1 MTGPFEHHISAD
13 IAIAAW
19 DYYCMSRDMRW
30 LREEGYPLM
39 EKVAE
44 FLSSRVEQ
52 NEDGSYSICNVVCA
66 DEYAEGSMIMH
77 LPMRLRC
84 ALCKML
90 PKRQFFVV

>member
-1 MTGPFEHHISAD
+1 MFPWESDDAGEESCPTFALTGPFDHHLSAD

-30 LREEGYPLM
+30 LREEGYTLM

-52 NEDGSYSICNVVCA
+52 NEDGSISICNVV
-66 DEYAEGSMIMH
+66 
-77 LPMRLRC
+77 
-84 ALCKML
+84 
-90 PKRQFFVV
+90 